1 MYMCTDKVTKLKDLT
16 AKITQKIYQIFNKK
30 IKKYT
35 YRKYYTFFKNRK
47 MMAIFYIKENFEYI
61 FLKDLKLNL
70 CKN

>member
-35 YRKYYTFFKNRK
+35 YRKFYTVLIQENVDNILYKRK
-47 MMAIFYIKENFEYI
+47 F
-61 FLKDLKLNL
+61 
-70 CKN
+70 